1 MVQSSRRFGSYS
13 LFGWLALAL
22 IGSYFVFPLNRHLRL
37 GIDLVGGYYLTLQ
50 VQTDEAVKAELLE
63 RMYSAINR
71 LKEQQVEAVSFKVI
85 GQEYQ
90 LTFKTLDEV
99 QKAAGFL
106 KSHAADMTIHTDGM
120 VLTAR
125 LTEMHVAKIKEW
137 AVESNID
144 VLRKRLDATG
154 TAEIAIVRQGEQN
167 IVVELPNIDDPA
179 RAKEMI
185 GRVAQL
191 DVKLVHKSA
200 RSEEDLLDDHD
211 GILPDGMMIV
221 ADAPNA
227 NRQDREMNYYLVDD
241 YTDLTG
247 RDLKHAEAQLGGVSG
262 TEPVVAFQ
270 FRPEGSE
277 RFYEVTSKNHGRQLA
292 IVLDN
297 QVICAPVIRATLPG
311 SGVISGNFTW
321 DSAQD
326 LATMLKAGS
335 FVAPVKFEEER
346 RIGPSLGQ
354 ESIRQGLMSCL
365 IGLVALFIFSI
376 VWYKA
381 AGLLAFLALVYNLL
395 LIIFFMAWLKATLTL
410 PGIAGMI
417 LTIGMAIDCS
427 ILIYERIREVLATG
441 MTYKKAVEEGF
452 SGAMTV
458 ILDANITTLLMGV
471 VLYKFGT
478 GPVQGFA
485 VTMILGIFATLA
497 TGLFF
502 LKSLFNFVL
511 YNTQKQNISI

>member
-1 MVQSSRRFGSYS
+1 MITSSRRFGSYS
-13 LFGWLALAL
+13 LFAWLAFAA
-22 IGSYFVFPLNRHLRL
+22 IGSYFVFPLHRHLKL
-37 GIDLVGGYYLTLQ
+37 GIDLVGGFYLTLQ
-50 VQTDEAVKAELLE
+50 VQTDEAVKTELLE
-63 RMYSAINR
+63 RMYGSINR
-71 LKEQQVEAVSFKVI
+71 LKEQHVEVESFKVADR
-85 GQEYQ
+85 EYK

-99 QKAAGFL
+99 QKAAGFI
-106 KSHAADMTIHTDGM
+106 KSHAADMTVHTEGM

-125 LTEMHVAKIKEW
+125 LTETHVAKIKEW
-137 AVESNID
+137 AVESNIE

-154 TAEIAIVRQGEQN
+154 VAEIAIAREGEHN
-167 IVVELPNIDDPA
+167 IVIELPNVDDPA

-191 DVKLVHKSA
+191 DIKLVHKSA
-200 RSEEDLLDDHD
+200 RSEEDLLDEHD
-211 GILPDGMMIV
+211 GILPEGMIIIGETK
-221 ADAPNA
+221 A
-227 NRQDREMNYYLVDD
+227 NKAKNKEDFFYLVDD

-247 RDLKHAEAQLGGVSG
+247 RDLKHAEAQLGGMSG
-262 TEPVVAFQ
+262 TEPVVSFQ
-270 FRPEGSE
+270 FRPEGGE
-277 RFYEVTSKNHGRQLA
+277 RFYELTSKNHGRQLA
-292 IVLDN
+292 IILDN
-297 QVICAPVIRATLPG
+297 EVICAPVIRATLPG

-346 RIGPSLGQ
+346 RIGPSLGR
-354 ESIRQGLMSCL
+354 ESIRQGLMSCI
-365 IGLVALFIFSI
+365 IGLAVLFVFAVA
-376 VWYKA
+376 WYKL
-381 AGLLAFLALVYNLL
+381 AGFLAFLALVFNLL

-410 PGIAGMI
+410 PGIAGMV

-441 MTYKKAVEEGF
+441 VTYKKAVQEGF

-458 ILDANITTLLMGV
+458 ILDANITTLLMGI

-502 LKSLFNFVL
+502 LKSLFDCIL
-511 YNTQKQNISI
+511 YNTSKQNISI